1 MLGIEIDQK
10 RIFGLDFLRAF
21 AIFCV
26 VRGHGI
32 HLLSGTRLS
41 FLTSIPFPHG
51 VDIFFVLSG
60 FLIGSSFLKYAER
73 QSGQVDWKKTLT
85 FYARSALRILPN
97 YYAILLVYCLLVNQQ
112 IVPGNI
118 HEFSLWYFITFT
130 QNLFTP
136 FYNFYWESW
145 SLPTQWWFYILFP
158 LLLALASSS
167 RVSARKATP
176 WICLFFIVFSIVFRM
191 QIADKAVD
199 FFWWDAWVRKTVASR
214 CDNIYIGVLAAW
226 VKLYAPD
233 IWKRYSIPCLIAG
246 LLLMVLSYI
255 LPRPI
260 GSFYTNI
267 VLMSVAPVAIALWFP
282 FLSGIT
288 THKTF
293 LGDIVSH
300 LSVLSYAMFLTN
312 LMVVQIIDHNF
323 AEFFSRMGAEGYL
336 LYWVL
341 VIIAAYL
348 LYILVEKPFILLRK
362 RLSV

>member
-1 MLGIEIDQK
+1 M
-10 RIFGLDFLRAF
+10 
-21 AIFCV
+21 
-26 VRGHGI
+26 
-32 HLLSGTRLS
+32 
-41 FLTSIPFPHG
+41 
-51 VDIFFVLSG
+51 
-60 FLIGSSFLKYAER
+60 
-73 QSGQVDWKKTLT
+73 
-85 FYARSALRILPN
+85 
-97 YYAILLVYCLLVNQQ
+97 
-112 IVPGNI
+112 
-118 HEFSLWYFITFT
+118 
-130 QNLFTP
+130 
-136 FYNFYWESW
+136 
-145 SLPTQWWFYILFP
+145 
-158 LLLALASSS
+158 
-167 RVSARKATP
+167 
-176 WICLFFIVFSIVFRM
+176 
-191 QIADKAVD
+191 
-199 FFWWDAWVRKTVASR
+199 
-214 CDNIYIGVLAAW
+214 
-226 VKLYAPD
+226 
-233 IWKRYSIPCLIAG
+233 
-246 LLLMVLSYI
+246 LSYI